1 MKQPIKISQIRIS
14 LSLIAIISLI
24 SCSSLSPYKVPI
36 LQGNIFEEKDIEK
49 LEEGLTKEQVQFIFG
64 TSLIKDPFHSSRWD
78 YYYSIRVG
86 NELLDESKLSIFF
99 NEMNLVDSWIIEN
112 IKEAD

>member
-1 MKQPIKISQIRIS
+1 MKQPIKISPIRIS

-99 NEMNLVDSWIIEN
+99 NEMGLVDSWIIEN
-112 IKEAD
+112 IKEID

>member
-1 MKQPIKISQIRIS
+1 MRQSFKIIQAS
-14 LSLIAIISLI
+14 LSLIAIVSLI

-49 LEEGLTKEQVQFIFG
+49 LTEGLTKDQVQFIFG
-64 TSLIKDPFHSSRWD
+64 TSLIQDPFHSSRWD

-86 NELLDESKLSIFF
+86 DELLDESKLSIFF
-99 NEMNLVDSWIIEN
+99 NEKNLVDSWIIEN
-112 IKEAD
+112 MKEAD

>member
-1 MKQPIKISQIRIS
+1 MKQPFKNNIILIS
-14 LSLIAIISLI
+14 LSLIAIVSLI

-49 LEEGLTKEQVQFIFG
+49 LTEGLTKEQVQFIFG
-64 TSLIKDPFHSSRWD
+64 TALIQDPFHSSRWD

-99 NEMNLVDSWIIEN
+99 NKENLVDSWIIEN
-112 IKEAD
+112 MKEID